1 MEQRNR
7 ILSGNDSTNL
17 IDSEVT
23 ILIAIDI
30 TVANKIHRFHIFIRI
45 SPVSKLI
52 YSYTLFRFND
62 RYSWIAEIMP
72 QHHKRKKN

>member
-30 TVANKIHRFHIFIRI
+30 TVANKIHRFYEY
-45 SPVSKLI
+45 P
-52 YSYTLFRFND
+52 LFPN
-62 RYSWIAEIMP
+62 
-72 QHHKRKKN
+72 

>member
-23 ILIAIDI
+23 ILIAIGI
-30 TVANKIHRFHIFIRI
+30 TVANKIHRFKYEY
-45 SPVSKLI
+45 P
-52 YSYTLFRFND
+52 LFPN
-62 RYSWIAEIMP
+62 
-72 QHHKRKKN
+72 